1 MRFRVPGGS
10 RRFHGKRFPTPP
22 ASADKPF
29 LPPHPTLFRFPR
41 PGFPLDALSD
51 PSLAFPTVDPATPRA
66 TSPPTAPFLITVDLK
81 EIRKIVELM
90 NEHGLTL
97 FDMSKEGFQLK
108 LRKGQDLDALR
119 GLLGS
124 LPAAPAPLAHAAVAP
139 AAPVAAASPAAAPV
153 EEGSAITSPM
163 VGTFY
168 RKPGPDSPAFASVGD
183 VVSEGQ
189 TLCIIEAMK
198 VMNEIKSEKSGTITA
213 VLVEDG
219 TPVQFGDALFRIK

>member
-1 MRFRVPGGS
+1 
-10 RRFHGKRFPTPP
+10 
-22 ASADKPF
+22 
-29 LPPHPTLFRFPR
+29 
-41 PGFPLDALSD
+41 
-51 PSLAFPTVDPATPRA
+51 
-66 TSPPTAPFLITVDLK
+66 VDLK

-97 FDMSKEGFQLK
+97 FDMSKEGFHLK

-124 LPAAPAPLAHAAVAP
+124 MPAAAPAYAPAPAAAPAAGAAP
-139 AAPVAAASPAAAPV
+139 AAPK

-183 VVSEGQ
+183 VISEGQ

-198 VMNEIKSEKSGTITA
+198 VMNEITAEKSGTITA

-219 TPVQFGDALFRIK
+219 TPVQYGDALFRIK

>member
-1 MRFRVPGGS
+1 MAPGP
-10 RRFHGKRFPTPP
+10 GK
-22 ASADKPF
+22 
-29 LPPHPTLFRFPR
+29 
-41 PGFPLDALSD
+41 PLSFANEPLY
-51 PSLAFPTVDPATPRA
+51 TNVD
-66 TSPPTAPFLITVDLK
+66 IK

-97 FDMSKEGFQLK
+97 FDMSKEGFHLK

-124 LPAAPAPLAHAAVAP
+124 MPAAVPAYAAPAPAAAGTAP
-139 AAPVAAASPAAAPV
+139 APAAAPK

-183 VVSEGQ
+183 VISEGQ

-198 VMNEIKSEKSGTITA
+198 VMNEITAEKSGTITA

-219 TPVQFGDALFRIK
+219 TPVQYGDALFRIK

>member
-1 MRFRVPGGS
+1 MAPGPG
-10 RRFHGKRFPTPP
+10 P
-22 ASADKPF
+22 A
-29 LPPHPTLFRFPR
+29 LLFANE
-41 PGFPLDALSD
+41 PLH
-51 PSLAFPTVDPATPRA
+51 T
-66 TSPPTAPFLITVDLK
+66 IVDLK

-97 FDMSKEGFQLK
+97 FDMSKEGFHLK

-124 LPAAPAPLAHAAVAP
+124 MPAAAPAYAPAPAAAPAAGAAPAPAVAP
-139 AAPVAAASPAAAPV
+139 K

-183 VVSEGQ
+183 VISEGQ

-198 VMNEIKSEKSGTITA
+198 VMNEIKAEKSGTITA
-213 VLVEDG
+213 VLVDDG